1 MKPTTLI
8 IAAVAA
14 VMLVPGCALRAPKT
28 EVTADDF
35 DLSPLVGR
43 WSGEYTSKS
52 TGRAGD
58 ISFVLRAG
66 EVSADGRIE
75 MVAREPEHVIVPTD
89 RPMVNGR
96 VTTPARRLLTIHF
109 VRKEGLKVIG
119 LLDPYIDPDCACK
132 VTTTFDGEFID
143 GHTIEGTYSTVS
155 SSELAHIPT
164 GGQWKVTRA
173 KRL

>member
-14 VMLVPGCALRAPKT
+14 IMLVPGCALRAPKT

-35 DLSPLVGR
+35 DLSPLVGQ
-43 WSGEYTSKS
+43 WSGEYNSES

-66 EVSADGRIE
+66 EVSASGRIE
-75 MVAREPEHVIVPTD
+75 MVAREPENIIVPPD
-89 RPMVNGR
+89 RPMENGR
-96 VTTPARRLLTIHF
+96 LTAPARRLLTIHF
-109 VRKEGLKVIG
+109 VRKEGRRVIG
-119 LLDPYIDPDCACK
+119 LLDPYTDPDCACR
-132 VTTTFDGEFID
+132 VTTAFEGAFTD
-143 GHTIEGTYSTVS
+143 GHTIEGTYSTI

-164 GGQWKVTRA
+164 GGHWKVTRA